1 MKKGGT
7 MMTGGALAGLLV
19 GVILVS
25 LVIGGIAGFF
35 ITRAVV
41 RKQLKNN
48 PPINEAQIRAMYL
61 SMGRKPSEADIK
73 KTMNAVRRAK

>member
-1 MKKGGT
+1 

-19 GVILVS
+19 GVMLVS

-73 KTMNAVRRAK
+73 KTMNAVKRAK

>member
-1 MKKGGT
+1 

-73 KTMNAVRRAK
+73 KTMNAVKRAK

>member
-1 MKKGGT
+1 

>member
-1 MKKGGT
+1 
-7 MMTGGALAGLLV
+7 MTGGALAGLLV

-25 LVIGGIAGFF
+25 LVVGGIAGFF

-73 KTMNAVRRAK
+73 KTMNAVKRAK

>member
-1 MKKGGT
+1 
-7 MMTGGALAGLLV
+7 MTGGALAGLLV

-73 KTMNAVRRAK
+73 KTMNAVKRAK

>member
-1 MKKGGT
+1 
-7 MMTGGALAGLLV
+7 MTGGALAGLLV